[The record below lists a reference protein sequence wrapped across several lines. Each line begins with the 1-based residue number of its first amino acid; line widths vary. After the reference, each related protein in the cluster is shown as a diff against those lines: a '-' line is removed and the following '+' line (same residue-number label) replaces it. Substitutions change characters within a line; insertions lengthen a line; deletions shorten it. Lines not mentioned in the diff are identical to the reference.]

1 MTLDLSRL
9 IIDFGLFIL
18 IWIVQLIIYPSF
30 GYYSK
35 ENLYDWHKKY
45 TKRFSIVVMPLMCS
59 QIIIAIIQLFQAQNW
74 YTILSM
80 LIIVSLWIT
89 TFKIFVPLHF
99 SIDNNKP
106 IENACSKLVT
116 KNWMRTALWSILLIS
131 SVIYYIY

>member
-1 MTLDLSRL
+1 MTLDLIRL
-9 IIDFGLFIL
+9 ILDFGHFVL

-30 GYYSK
+30 KYYSK
-35 ENLYDWHKKY
+35 ENLINWHRNY
-45 TKRFSIVVMPLMCS
+45 TKRFAIVVMPLMFS
-59 QIIIAIIQLFQAQNW
+59 QLVVAIIQLFQAQNW

-80 LIIVSLWIT
+80 AIIFSLWLM

-116 KNWMRTALWSILLIS
+116 KNWLRTSLWTILLVIS
-131 SVIYYIY
+131 IIYIVY